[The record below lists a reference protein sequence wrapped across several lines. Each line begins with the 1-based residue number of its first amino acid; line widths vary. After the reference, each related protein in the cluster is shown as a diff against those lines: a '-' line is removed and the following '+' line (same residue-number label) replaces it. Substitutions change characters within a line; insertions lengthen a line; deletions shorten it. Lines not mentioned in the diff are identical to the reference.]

1 MNTSYLLSV
10 LDLYLQK
17 EKNGKVIIETE
28 GIGDMVKV
36 NFSYT
41 FDHTNKTFVK
51 VKKEDFLACI
61 NEFIARVQQNTNVS
75 FDSYDYNNQRST
87 TYTFG
92 NERRIS
98 FINFREND
106 LNIIKNYIVNLEDK
120 KEIISSP
127 VNLHAYDNI
136 VIEDYEEESYDNIYQ
151 ETKKTKLSFSFGFAS
166 YTTLFIIAI
175 WFLDI
180 LLIGLWIFKAMM
192 K

>member
-17 EKNGKVIIETE
+17 EKNGKAIIEIE
-28 GIGDMVKV
+28 NVGELVKV

-51 VKKEDFLACI
+51 IKKEDFLSCV
-61 NEFIARVQQNTNVS
+61 NEFISKIQEYTNVTMDNYS
-75 FDSYDYNNQRST
+75 YNNQRST
-87 TYTFG
+87 TYTFS
-92 NERRIS
+92 NERRLS
-98 FINFREND
+98 FINFRETD
-106 LNIIKNYIVNLEDK
+106 LSKIKSYINNLED
-120 KEIISSP
+120 EIELISSP
-127 VNLHAYDNI
+127 VNLHAYDNV
-136 VIEDYEEESYDNIYQ
+136 VIEDYEEESYDDIYQ
-151 ETKKTKLSFSFGFAS
+151 ENKKTKLSFSFGFAS